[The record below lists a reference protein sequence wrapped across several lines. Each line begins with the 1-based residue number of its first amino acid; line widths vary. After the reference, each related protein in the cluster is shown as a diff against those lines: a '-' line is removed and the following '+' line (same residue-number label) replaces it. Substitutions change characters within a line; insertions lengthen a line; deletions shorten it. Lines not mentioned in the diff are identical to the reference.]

1 MIITVNEEKLAN
13 SRDNDKIIRYR
24 MLLKCFIDKLQILT
38 IKIKKKK
45 KKKIHDLGN
54 TASADLG
61 FWYIDLCMGHKHF
74 TRGMNL
80 QFSEITIHMHFF
92 TF

>member
-1 MIITVNEEKLAN
+1 MNEEKLAN

-24 MLLKCFIDKLQILT
+24 MLLKCFIDKLLILT

-45 KKKIHDLGN
+45 KKKKKHYLGN

-61 FWYIDLCMGHKHF
+61 FWYIDLCMGHIHF
-74 TRGMNL
+74 IRGMNL